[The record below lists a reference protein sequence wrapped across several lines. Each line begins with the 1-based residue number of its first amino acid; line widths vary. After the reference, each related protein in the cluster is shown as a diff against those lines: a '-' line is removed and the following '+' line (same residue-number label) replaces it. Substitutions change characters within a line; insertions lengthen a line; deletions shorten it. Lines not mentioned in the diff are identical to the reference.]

1 MNDRGDM
8 YKFTA
13 KLADLTVSLE
23 TKHDYTMKLFAD
35 YIVNED
41 RADIYIPYSETGLA
55 KECENDPDASERY
68 HESLYVYRRI
78 CENILDYEAMLLHS
92 SAVCLDGEAY
102 LFTAPSG
109 TGKSTHTRLWREYFG
124 DRAFMINDDKP
135 IIRHKDGVFTVYGT
149 PYDGQHHLSRNT
161 SAPIKAIC
169 IIERAKENTIRRL
182 NNREAISA
190 LLGQTL
196 LPADEEKMD
205 KLLSLIERLFE
216 AVPVYKLGCNISE
229 DAVKIAYE
237 NMKN

>member
-1 MNDRGDM
+1 M
-8 YKFTA
+8 YRFTA
-13 KLADLTVSLE
+13 KLADLTVSIE
-23 TKHDYTMKLFAD
+23 TKHDYTVRLFSDYTVDAD
-35 YIVNED
+35 D
-41 RADIYIPYSETGLA
+41 FDIDVPYSETGLA

-68 HESLYVYRRI
+68 HESLYVYRKI
-78 CENILDYEAMLLHS
+78 CEKMLDYEAMLLHS

-109 TGKSTHTRLWREYFG
+109 TGKSTHTRLWRECFG
-124 DRAFMINDDKP
+124 ERAFMINDDKP

-169 IIERAKENTIRRL
+169 VIERAKENTIRRL
-182 NNREAISA
+182 NNAEAISA
-190 LLGQTL
+190 LLAQTL
-196 LPADEEKMD
+196 LPADEGKMD

-216 AVPVYKLGCNISE
+216 AVPVYKLGCNISA
-229 DAVKIAYE
+229 DAVKTAYE